1 MTETTEKGW
10 TCPICGRVSFNPN
23 DRTNEYCGVCG
34 FVVPQRSAERVPM
47 INEGDAWATI
57 LYAARAITKP
67 ENARGNTEVMGRHLA
82 MLIIAFD
89 DWKKARQNMDML
101 RGMAFVIP
109 KPGDRI
115 CDARECVKRGRPM
128 SEHIS
133 DDHK

>member
-1 MTETTEKGW
+1 MSETDGW
-10 TCPICGRVSFNPN
+10 KCPMCGRVSHNPN
-23 DRTNEYCGVCG
+23 DKDNLYCGVCG
-34 FVVPQRSAERVPM
+34 FIEPRRSAEVIPM

-67 ENARGNTEVMGRHLA
+67 ENAHGNTEMMGRHLA
-82 MLIIAFD
+82 ALVLAFE
-89 DWKKARQNMDML
+89 DWKRARFNAESL

-115 CDARECVKRGRPM
+115 CDSRGCVKRGQPM
-128 SEHIS
+128 SKHIS